1 MTEAPLG
8 GGVVGVGVDAVDV
21 ARFDRLLGRRPNIA
35 VRMFTGAEQSTVEGS
50 VNRAQMLAARFAA
63 KEALMK
69 SLGVGIGAFA
79 FRDVEVQRT
88 RGTDATRNAPYFV
101 LRGQAAEVAVA
112 RGADHFHLSMSH
124 TDELAIAFVIA
135 EAAPTPSA
143 PTPFTSARSQS
154 VES

>member
-88 RGTDATRNAPYFV
+88 RGTDATIHVTTTGIAT
-101 LRGQAAEVAVA
+101 A
-112 RGADHFHLSMSH
+112 RDLANQNSH
-124 TDELAIAFVIA
+124 RTTNTARWNIA
-135 EAAPTPSA
+135 
-143 PTPFTSARSQS
+143 
-154 VES
+154 